1 MTETGEALRLYNN
14 PHAPPSSRR
23 IKTKSVYEPGGG
35 EDGLRILITRFYPR
49 GVRREKYDVW
59 IRSLAPS
66 AELLKRYKNSEIDW
80 GNFKTALLSELRSNI
95 DSIEAIYALN
105 AESLVQDITLLCY
118 EKDGIPCH
126 RRVVR
131 DLIEAPGLLD
141 ATFEP
146 KNANYHKT
154 APMAVHVSDEECVV
168 IP

>member
-1 MTETGEALRLYNN
+1 M
-14 PHAPPSSRR
+14 R
-23 IKTKSVYEPGGG
+23 IKTKSIYEPGGE

-66 AELLKRYKNSEIDW
+66 AELLKRYKNSEIGW
-80 GNFKTALLSELRSNI
+80 GSFKTTLLSELRSNI
-95 DSIEAIYALN
+95 DSVEAIYTLK

-126 RRVVR
+126 RRVVG
-131 DLIEAPGLLD
+131 DLIETPALLD

-154 APMAVHVSDEECVV
+154 APMTVHVSNKERVV